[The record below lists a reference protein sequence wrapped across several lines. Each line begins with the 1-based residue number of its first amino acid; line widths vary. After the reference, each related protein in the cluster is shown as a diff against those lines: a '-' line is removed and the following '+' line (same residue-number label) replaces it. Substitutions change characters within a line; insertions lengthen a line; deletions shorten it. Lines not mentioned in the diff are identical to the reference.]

1 VNGPQDIG
9 GRQGLGAVPFEADEP
24 VFHADWERRVFGL
37 SFCGWLASGISVDE
51 SREAQ
56 ASMPYARYYGSS
68 YYERWLYGLERLM
81 VRKGVLSE
89 EELED
94 GAARAGDCPPPL
106 VEPERLIETV
116 VGLAVNGAE
125 RLRDAPAP
133 HTYEVGDRVRAKVV
147 NPRSYD
153 RLPAYVKGRAG
164 VIEEHYGAFA
174 RPEDLAAGRY
184 GEPGAHCYRVRFDAF
199 ELWGDSAE
207 RSGDAVCIDLFE
219 SYLDPA

>member
-9 GRQGLGAVPFEADEP
+9 GRQGLGPVLAEPDEL

-37 SFCGWLASGISVDE
+37 SFCGWVASGVSVDE

-56 ASMPYARYYGSS
+56 ARMPYARYYGSS
-68 YYERWLYGLERLM
+68 YFERWLYSLERLM

-89 EELED
+89 EELET
-94 GAARAGDCPPPL
+94 GAVAADEIPPPL
-106 VEPERLIETV
+106 VEPDRLAKAV
-116 VGLAVNGAE
+116 VGLALNGAE
-125 RLRDAPAP
+125 RLRHAPAP
-133 HTYEVGDRVRAKVV
+133 PAYGVGDKVRAKVV

-184 GEPGAHCYRVRFDAF
+184 REPGAHCYRVRFEAS
-199 ELWGDSAE
+199 ELWGESAE
-207 RSGDAVCIDLFE
+207 RPGDAVCIDLFE
-219 SYLDPA
+219 SYLEPG

>member
-9 GRQGLGAVPFEADEP
+9 GRQGLGPVLVEADEP

-68 YYERWLYGLERLM
+68 YYERWLYALEVLM
-81 VRKGVLSE
+81 LRKGVLSE
-89 EELED
+89 EELEE
-94 GAARAGDCPPPL
+94 GAARAGDYPPPL
-106 VEPERLIETV
+106 VEPERLSEAA
-116 VGLAVNGAE
+116 VGLAVSGVE
-125 RLRDAPAP
+125 RLRDAPAAP
-133 HTYEVGDRVRAKVV
+133 TYEVGDRVRAKVV

-184 GEPGAHCYRVRFDAF
+184 AGPGAHCYRVRFDAS

-207 RSGDAVCIDLFE
+207 RPVDAVCIDLFE
-219 SYLDPA
+219 SYLEPA